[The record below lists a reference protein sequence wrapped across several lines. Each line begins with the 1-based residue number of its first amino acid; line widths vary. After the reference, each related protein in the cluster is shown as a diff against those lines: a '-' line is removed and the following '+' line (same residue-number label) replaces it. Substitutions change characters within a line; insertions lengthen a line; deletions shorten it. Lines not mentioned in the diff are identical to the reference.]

1 MPPHAQSGKAYD
13 AALGE
18 LGLCLD
24 GEKGEWRGCSRS
36 QQIPLDPPLA
46 EAPPEGPDQDLQPR
60 PAPPQTDVFVQ
71 PPETGIGT
79 RPPDDEADEAA
90 QPLEEAEEN
99 AVLDEDASAW
109 RTYRNPRLGT
119 VAELPPGFSPGT
131 RIDEGDGQTFMNE
144 DGRSEIAVY
153 ATLLEGQPFPQY
165 RQWYGSAL
173 GSISYEAGGRNW
185 FVLSGI
191 DQGKIFYVKVVRSE
205 RCGIDIAHHVVL
217 RYPQDEK
224 RRFDNL
230 VERVANSLR
239 GTTPMSFCGG

>member
-1 MPPHAQSGKAYD
+1 MQ
-13 AALGE
+13 E
-18 LGLCLD
+18 
-24 GEKGEWRGCSRS
+24 
-36 QQIPLDPPLA
+36 PPLA
-46 EAPPEGPDQDLQPR
+46 EAPGPMPAQDSPPE
-60 PAPPQTDVFVQ
+60 PAPPQADVFIQ
-71 PPETGIGT
+71 PPEPGIDIQQ
-79 RPPDDEADEAA
+79 PDNLEEQAA
-90 QPLEEAEEN
+90 QLPEAGETEVEEN
-99 AVLDEDASAW
+99 TLSGEDTLLW
-109 RTYRNPRLGT
+109 RTYRNPRFGT
-119 VAELPPGFSPGT
+119 VAELPPGLSLGT
-131 RIDEGDGQTFMNE
+131 PIDEGDGQAFIDE

-191 DQGKIFYVKVVRSE
+191 DQGKIFYMKALRSE
-205 RCGIDIAHHVVL
+205 RCGVEIVHHVVL
-217 RYPQDEK
+217 RYPQEEK